1 MDEIKLNKRQIREIN
16 YLLNSKTKTT
26 CRELGKVLSIK
37 QRTLKD
43 DLNTISSFLI
53 KYEVVL
59 TRQPRV
65 GVYIQNLN
73 DDKKAQITK
82 AIENLEIVDDK
93 LDKPDRLR
101 KILLDLLLLDDI
113 PTIEDWSNELHVSN
127 FTVSKDIKEIKEW
140 LKVRG
145 INLYGLGGRGYK
157 IEAKEEHIRKAIL
170 DAIDLGEEEY
180 SQSFLINS
188 FWNKLKGKTE
198 KYTFSLKDT
207 QIKKDVKELINAV
220 EEGTGIK
227 IADED
232 YERFFNSILISFFRT
247 ASHHFIT
254 LTETQLSKFK
264 QIREFNIVLDSVQKL
279 YEKYNI
285 GHYLEDSAFITI
297 NFIGLKINNFDVYPQ
312 NQINDVD
319 ESYKMYTNLV
329 ISFLKELFS
338 PSLNLDTEFQNMFA
352 LHLQRTFKKIEL
364 GIKIDNPLLQ
374 EIKHEYA
381 FEFSIADRIAHFLEE
396 KLNVEIPEEEKGFI
410 AVYIKVA
417 LEKNR
422 SRKKVIVLCPSG
434 LITSNLIFFRLKNEM
449 PELDV
454 VLVSSLKDFEEM
466 KDHYSVDLVVSTV
479 PIRNCN
485 LSTVVV
491 SPLLTQEDKTAIKEG
506 LKKNEVGEADK
517 TNKAKYLLNPA
528 ITFIQIDFQNVN
540 KLLLYLGTKLY
551 ETGYV
556 NYGYTKQLLEN
567 EKRFPTGIPTVVPFA
582 IPHAEQKFSLKNG
595 ILIATLKKPILFRE
609 MGNSNNKLGI
619 RIVLIPVFSTEAEEN
634 IEFFDDLLRKMSNPK
649 LANKI
654 LLATTKEELFN
665 IVSR

>member
-1 MDEIKLNKRQIREIN
+1 MNEIKLNKRQIRETN
-16 YLLNSKTKTT
+16 YLLNSKTKIT

-43 DLNTISSFLI
+43 DLNIISSFLNS
-53 KYEVVL
+53 YEVAL
-59 TRQPRV
+59 IRQPRV
-65 GVYIQNLN
+65 GVYIQNLS
-73 DDKKAQITK
+73 DLQKEQITQ
-82 AIENLEIVDDK
+82 AIENFETVDEK
-93 LDKPDRLR
+93 LDKAERLR
-101 KILLDLLLLDDI
+101 KILLDLLLLDEI
-113 PTIEDWSNELHVSN
+113 PTIEDWANELHVSN

-140 LKVRG
+140 LKARG

-157 IEAKEEHIRKAIL
+157 IEAKEENIRKAIL
-170 DAIDLGEEEY
+170 DSMNLGDEDY
-180 SQSFLINS
+180 DQSFLINFFLNKS
-188 FWNKLKGKTE
+188 KGKLKKSIS
-198 KYTFSLKDT
+198 SLKNT
-207 QIKKDVKELINAV
+207 QVMEDIEELINAV
-220 EEGTGIK
+220 EEGAGIK

-232 YERFFNSILISFFRT
+232 YERFFNSILVSFFRT
-247 ASHHFIT
+247 ASQHFIT
-254 LTETQLSKFK
+254 PSETQLSKFR
-264 QIREFNIVLDSVQKL
+264 QIREFNIILDDVQKL

-285 GHYLEDSAFITI
+285 DHYVEDSAFITI
-297 NFIGLKINNFDVYPQ
+297 NFIGLKINNFDAYPQ
-312 NQINDVD
+312 NQLNDVD
-319 ESYKMYTNLV
+319 ESYKTYTNLV
-329 ISFLKELFS
+329 INFLKELFS
-338 PSLNLDTEFQNMFA
+338 PSLNLDAEFQSMFA
-352 LHLQRTFKKIEL
+352 LHLQRTFQKIEL

-396 KLNVEIPEEEKGFI
+396 KLNVDIPEEEKGFI

-479 PIRNCN
+479 PIKNCN

-491 SPLLTQEDKTAIKEG
+491 SPLLTQEDKAVIKEG
-506 LKKNEVGEADK
+506 LQKNEEGKTDK
-517 TNKAKYLLNPA
+517 TNKAKYLLDPA
-528 ITFIQIDFQNVN
+528 ITFIQIDFQNLN

-556 NYGYTKQLLEN
+556 SDGYTKQLLEN
-567 EKRFPTGIPTVVPFA
+567 EKKFPTGIPTVVPFA

-595 ILIATLKKPILFRE
+595 ILIATLKNPVIFRE
-609 MGNSNNKLGI
+609 MGNADKKLNVQ
-619 RIVLIPVFSTEAEEN
+619 IVLIPVFSTETEEN
-634 IEFFDDLLRKMSNPK
+634 IEFFDSLLRKISNPK
-649 LANKI
+649 IANKI
-654 LLATTKEELFN
+654 LQATTKEELYN
-665 IVSR
+665 IIA